1 MRHGDRYCIA
11 ITCPLTF
18 LHLAIAQDH
27 PNTRYTNPHPHH
39 YPTFATLGPRKYK
52 KNGYYIGKYSQNLK
66 PQRLVLSRYVSVDC
80 PIACYS
86 SVLLPNPTPQ
96 VPALPEP

>member
-1 MRHGDRYCIA
+1 MRNGDRYFIA
-11 ITCPLTF
+11 VTCPLTF

-66 PQRLVLSRYVSVDC
+66 PQRLVLSRYASVVS
-80 PIACYS
+80 
-86 SVLLPNPTPQ
+86 PN
-96 VPALPEP
+96 LCHS